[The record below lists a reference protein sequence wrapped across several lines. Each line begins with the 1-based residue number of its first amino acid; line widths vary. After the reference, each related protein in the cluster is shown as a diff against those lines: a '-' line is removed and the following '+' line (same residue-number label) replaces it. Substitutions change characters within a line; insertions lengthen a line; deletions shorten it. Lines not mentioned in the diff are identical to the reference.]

1 MDFRGSFN
9 KYSEIAMGS
18 MDAVGEAI
26 NANEATTAE
35 RAPQKPAG
43 ISRNVTADIQKVV
56 NFESPREY
64 WDSLPIV
71 SKLFMFMTFIDVAMV
86 IFYSVWQFL
95 EMFDNDSCTRAEA
108 DCAKKEEH
116 LHVVLGMLIT
126 AFFLVIFVVDAIS
139 QENDFE
145 LLACLLLTIV
155 IAGRVIYF
163 IYSAH
168 YEQWAQILGI
178 AIVAF
183 AAVITTLLGILTY
196 NKFGWRVYSRLA
208 CDLRLKHAAE
218 RTVMYFAQNRF
229 TTLVKLDFQFL
240 VLNLVMGIVMS
251 VQNADLSVKNNDY
264 TRILG
269 SCTVIGFLI
278 GLPWLA
284 AAYYAVQAER
294 TKLAEYLKCLSVFT
308 LLPPIGAVV
317 AVYVDGDERD
327 DREATESLLISTV
340 LLVLFRISVLYY
352 MAKLM
357 TLSVAKQEQD
367 KSDKSDFTYRFRM
380 SNKNPDLLPLLKG
393 AWLIKQSPTSPNK
406 RRFFQLSQDYTTLRW
421 AWNSYVLLY
430 YVDDIETNDVTMTI
444 TLRFSIEPDLVVRFE
459 NMNDYDT
466 WKRGFH
472 VLLALLMAPDTEL
485 ERESRIHINPKQKKK
500 GDREQSFTF
509 EAFLNRLGVTTR
521 NHAYGSRHPL
531 REAEQELKKKLD
543 SKRTPNAG
551 AAEVPQKLAKSEIDE
566 AMFRRQSSRIPSA
579 KQDPESA
586 LYNQPSLDSQGGT
599 SADGDSG
606 TPSQTSDLL
615 VADTPT
621 GILPGMQTLVET
633 IDYCDL
639 DFGKFLGSGA
649 EGAVW
654 AAWYLDT
661 PVAVKK
667 TNSVHELEMTMYA
680 GQHDNVVGL
689 RGLAKEGSATYI
701 VLEYCPRGT
710 LDVLLHHTMTSR
722 WDPLKVLQMIRCVA
736 RGILHLHSRKPAI
749 LHRDLK
755 PANVFV
761 SHGLVLKIGDFG
773 MSRQLKSAQ
782 QNRPETCGNGPRIRR
797 TLTPGVIGTASYT
810 APELLDERLQ
820 SEGYDVA
827 RFLKADVYSFGVT
840 MWEIVKRE
848 RPFEG
853 MQFYEIVA
861 GWSSDPE
868 SMKLEPFSVPKDLS
882 AVAQKI
888 FMSLQE
894 LTTECTAMNPERRPD
909 MKSVVKRLKELHVE
923 VQRMAGETHV

>member
-1 MDFRGSFN
+1 MTDYRGSFN
-9 KYSEIAMGS
+9 RFSEIAMGS

-26 NANEATTAE
+26 NQNEAASAE
-35 RAPQKPAG
+35 RAPQQPPG
-43 ISRNVTADIQKVV
+43 ISRVITADIQKVV

-86 IFYSVWQFL
+86 IFYSIWQFI
-95 EMFDNDSCTRAEA
+95 EMFNNDSCTRA
-108 DCAKKEEH
+108 DCAEREEH

-155 IAGRVIYF
+155 IAARVIYF
-163 IYSAH
+163 ILHAH
-168 YEQWAQILGI
+168 YDQWARILGI
-178 AIVAF
+178 VVVAC
-183 AAVITTLLGILTY
+183 AAVVTTLLGCLTY

-229 TTLVKLDFQFL
+229 ATLVKLDFQFM
-240 VLNLVMGIVMS
+240 VLTMAMGIVMS
-251 VQNADLSVKNNDY
+251 VQKADISVEKNDY
-264 TRILG
+264 TLILCI
-269 SCTVIGFLI
+269 CTGLGFVI
-278 GLPWLA
+278 GLPWLS
-284 AAYYAVQAER
+284 AAYYAVHKEH
-294 TKLAEYLKCLSVFT
+294 TSLAEYLRCLCIFT

-317 AVYVDGDERD
+317 AVYLDTNGRKRRD
-327 DREATESLLISTV
+327 ATESLLISTI
-340 LLVLFRISVLYY
+340 LLVLFRFSVLYY
-352 MAKLM
+352 MVKLM
-357 TLSVAKQEQD
+357 TLSIAKQEQD
-367 KSDKSDFTYRFRM
+367 KSDKSDFSLRFRM

-444 TLRFSIEPDLVVRFE
+444 TLRFSIEPELVVRFE
-459 NMNDYDT
+459 TMNDYET

-485 ERESRIHINPKQKKK
+485 ERESRIHVDVKNKRK
-500 GDREQSFTF
+500 GDNREQSFTF

-521 NHAYGSRHPL
+521 NHAFGSRHPL
-531 REAEQELKKKLD
+531 REAEQELKKKMD
-543 SKRTPNAG
+543 SRRTAQAG
-551 AAEVPQKLAKSEIDE
+551 TADSLTDKLQKAGSVDSIY
-566 AMFRRQSSRIPSA
+566 RQSSRIPSA
-579 KQDPESA
+579 KQDA
-586 LYNQPSLDSQGGT
+586 DTGLYNQPSLDSQGGT

-606 TPSQTSDLL
+606 TPSLSSDLN
-615 VADTPT
+615 VGDTPQ

-722 WDPLKVLQMIRCVA
+722 WDPRKVLQMIRCIA

-773 MSRQLKSAQ
+773 MSRQLKPLQS
-782 QNRPETCGNGPRIRR
+782 RHDPSSCGPRIRR

-820 SEGYDVA
+820 TEGYDVT

-840 MWEIVKRE
+840 MWEIVRRE

-868 SMKLEPFSVPKDLS
+868 SMKLEPFSIPKDLS
-882 AVAQKI
+882 GVDQKVLW
-888 FMSLQE
+888 SLQE
-894 LTTECTAMNPERRPD
+894 LMTECTSMNPDRRPD
-909 MKSVVKRLKELHVE
+909 MKSVVKRLKELHVQ
-923 VQRMAGETHV
+923 VTHMAAEAQV